1 MIGGLGEFH
10 YPVVRYGVCV
20 ARDILDLVLYVVEEA
35 EVDGFF
41 VKCEGCGQGPGFEQQ
56 EVTCPIRS
64 YCVVVVCRWSV
75 ARDCDLL
82 R

>member
-35 EVDGFF
+35 EFSLDF
-41 VKCEGCGQGPGFEQQ
+41 
-56 EVTCPIRS
+56 T
-64 YCVVVVCRWSV
+64 
-75 ARDCDLL
+75 D
-82 R
+82 